1 MSYIKFA
8 IQYQPIN
15 TNIQIDSGVDCNSI
29 NFINLGTAPVSI
41 DQSVPL
47 QQGQQY
53 PIDGNV
59 GEIMQQQMFLITFT
73 GAGTK
78 SVMVIKKVYV

>member
-1 MSYIKFA
+1 MSKIKYT
-8 IQYQPIN
+8 IQYEPVNSNGQV
-15 TNIQIDSGVDCNSI
+15 DSGDQLNSI
-29 NFINLGTAPVSI
+29 NFFNLGTAAVSI
-41 DQSVPL
+41 DQSIPL

-59 GEIMQQQMFLITFT
+59 GEVMAQKMFLITFT

-78 SVMVIKKVYV
+78 SVMVVKKVYV

>member
-1 MSYIKFA
+1 MSYIKYS
-8 IQYQPIN
+8 IQYQPVNSN
-15 TNIQIDSGVDCNSI
+15 TQIDSGIDTNSI

-59 GEIMQQQMFLITFT
+59 GEVMAQKMFIITFT
-73 GAGTK
+73 GIGTK
-78 SVMVIKKVYV
+78 SLMVIKKVYL

>member
-1 MSYIKFA
+1 MSKLKYTV
-8 IQYQPIN
+8 QYEPVNSN
-15 TNIQIDSGVDCNSI
+15 TQIDTGEDLNSI
-29 NFINLGTAPVSI
+29 NFINLGTAAVSI

-59 GEIMQQQMFLITFT
+59 GEVMAQKMFLVTFT

-78 SVMVIKKVYV
+78 SVMVVKKVYV